1 MDDCE
6 VLVVGGG
13 PAGSSCARAL
23 VQSGVD
29 VCVIDKAPFPRD
41 KVCGGWITPQTV
53 ASLELDLDAYGRG
66 RTLQE
71 ITSFA
76 VGLVG
81 GRVAKVD
88 YGRAVSHAIRRC
100 EFDDYLLRRA
110 GARLRLAEP
119 VEAIERVAG
128 GWCVNGALRTRL
140 LVGAGGH
147 GCPVARALGRGAA
160 TSGEPI
166 AGQEVEFAMTAPEAA
181 RCSVPATEPLL
192 LFCRDLRGYGWCVRK
207 GDFVNVGLGRI
218 GGQGLGRQVR
228 AFWEE
233 LERAGAVAGPPRT
246 PFKGHAYLSYPA
258 SRRAEVADGALLI
271 GDAAG
276 LADPQSGEG
285 IRTAIESGLLAAAAI
300 VAARG
305 EFGAA
310 HLESYAA
317 GLATRFG
324 PRVAAAAEPGTGSL
338 ATLRNAIGRW
348 LLTQPLFVRSV
359 VLDRWFLHSARPALA
374 APAPGPRLATAYSA

>member
-23 VQSGVD
+23 VQAGID
-29 VCVIDKAPFPRD
+29 TCVIDRSPFPRD

-53 ASLELDLDAYGRG
+53 TSLELDLDAYGRG
-66 RTLQE
+66 RTLQP

-88 YGRAVSHAIRRC
+88 YGRAVSWAIRRC
-100 EFDDYLLRRA
+100 EFDHYLLRRA
-110 GARLRLAEP
+110 GARLRLAAP

-128 GWCVNGALRTRL
+128 GWCVNGTLRARL

-147 GCPVARALGRGAA
+147 GCPVARMLGRGAA
-160 TSGEPI
+160 ASLEAI
-166 AGQEVEFAMTAPEAA
+166 AGQEVEFAMTPAEAA
-181 RCSVPATEPLL
+181 GCSVPATQPLL

-207 GDFVNVGLGRI
+207 GDFANIGLGRI
-218 GGQGLGRQVR
+218 GGQGLNRQVR
-228 AFWEE
+228 AFWDE
-233 LERAGAVAGPPRT
+233 LERAGVVAGAPRT
-246 PFKGHAYLSYPA
+246 NFKGHAYLSYPA

-300 VAARG
+300 VTARG

-310 HLESYAA
+310 RLQSYST

-324 PRVAAAAEPGTGSL
+324 PRVAADAEPGTGSL
-338 ATLRNAIGRW
+338 AAMRTAIGRW
-348 LLTQPLFVRSV
+348 LLTQPRFVQRV
-359 VLDRWFLHSARPALA
+359 VLDRWFLHSTRPPLA
-374 APAPGPRLATAYSA
+374 APAPDPRLAVACSA

>member
-23 VQSGVD
+23 VQAGVD
-29 VCVIDKAPFPRD
+29 ACVIDKAAFPRD

-53 ASLELDLDAYGRG
+53 TSLELDLDAYGRG
-66 RTLQE
+66 RTLQP
-71 ITSFA
+71 ISSFA
-76 VGLVG
+76 VGLLG

-88 YGRAVSHAIRRC
+88 YGRPVSWAIRRC

-110 GARLRLAEP
+110 GVRLRLAEP
-119 VEAIERVAG
+119 VEAIERVPG
-128 GWCVNGALRTRL
+128 GWCVNGSLRARL

-147 GCPVARALGRGAA
+147 GCPVARALGRDDAA
-160 TSGEPI
+160 GGEPI
-166 AGQEVEFAMTAPEAA
+166 AGQEIEFAMTTAEAA
-181 RCSVPATEPLL
+181 SCSVPATQPLL

-218 GGQGLGRQVR
+218 GGQGLNRQVR
-228 AFWEE
+228 AFWDE
-233 LERAGAVAGPPRT
+233 LARSGVVAGTPRT
-246 PFKGHAYLSYPA
+246 AFKGHAYLSYPA
-258 SRRAEVADGALLI
+258 SRRPEVSAGAVLI

-305 EFGAA
+305 EYGAA
-310 HLESYAA
+310 HLASYAT
-317 GLATRFG
+317 GLAGRFG
-324 PRVAAAAEPGTGSL
+324 PRVAADGEPGTGSL
-338 ATLRNAIGRW
+338 AAVRTAIGRW
-348 LLTQPLFVRSV
+348 LLTQPRFVRSV
-359 VLDRWFLHSARPALA
+359 VLDRWFLHSARPPLT
-374 APAPGPRLATAYSA
+374 APAADPRLTVAYSA

>member
-1 MDDCE
+1 MDHCE

-23 VQSGVD
+23 VQAGVD
-29 VCVIDKAPFPRD
+29 ACVIDKAAFPRD

-53 ASLELDLDAYGRG
+53 TSLALDLDTYGCG
-66 RTLQE
+66 RTLQP

-76 VGLVG
+76 VGLLG

-88 YGRAVSHAIRRC
+88 YRRPVSWAIRRC

-110 GARLRLAEP
+110 GARLRLDEP
-119 VEAIERVAG
+119 VEAIERVPG
-128 GWCVNGALRTRL
+128 GWFVNGSLRARL

-147 GCPVARALGRGAA
+147 GCPVARTLGRDDAA
-160 TSGEPI
+160 GGEPI
-166 AGQEVEFAMTAPEAA
+166 AGQEVEFAMTPAEAA
-181 RCSVPATEPLL
+181 NCSVPATQPLL

-218 GGQGLGRQVR
+218 GGHGLNRQVR
-228 AFWEE
+228 AFWDE
-233 LERAGAVAGPPRT
+233 LARSGVVAGAPRT
-246 PFKGHAYLSYPA
+246 AFKGHAYLSYPA
-258 SRRAEVADGALLI
+258 SRRPGVSDGALLI

-305 EFGAA
+305 EYGAA
-310 HLESYAA
+310 RLASYAT
-317 GLATRFG
+317 GLAGRFG
-324 PRVAAAAEPGTGSL
+324 PRLAADAEPGTGGL
-338 ATLRNAIGRW
+338 AALRTAIGGW
-348 LLTQPLFVRSV
+348 LLTQPRFVRSV
-359 VLDRWFLHSARPALA
+359 VLDRWFLHSARPPLT
-374 APAPGPRLATAYSA
+374 APAADPRLAVAYSA